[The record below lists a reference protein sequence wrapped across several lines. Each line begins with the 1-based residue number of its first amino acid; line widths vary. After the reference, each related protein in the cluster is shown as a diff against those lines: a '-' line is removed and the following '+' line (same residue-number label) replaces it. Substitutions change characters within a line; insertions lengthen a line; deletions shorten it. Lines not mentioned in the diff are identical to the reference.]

1 MEDWQSIVKEN
12 EMKRIA
18 KFMFDG
24 DKDVELTDKYHYH
37 ITAHFSKAKQQD
49 AEYCFKHF
57 RNVLDNKV
65 VGRRNRLYKAC
76 FIEEGKNHLS
86 KSYNDRH
93 CHLLI
98 QKPKHLTKKKYEEQF
113 NELWQNICG
122 NDNIKWTRIE
132 KQKNGIDG
140 VVDYLTKELEFGHKA
155 FIEDLSDNASKQKN
169 RKQ

>member
-1 MEDWQSIVKEN
+1 MKKE
-12 EMKRIA
+12 
-18 KFMFDG
+18 
-24 DKDVELTDKYHYH
+24 
-37 ITAHFSKAKQQD
+37 
-49 AEYCFKHF
+49 
-57 RNVLDNKV
+57 
-65 VGRRNRLYKAC
+65 
-76 FIEEGKNHLS
+76 NHLS

-132 KQKNGIDG
+132 KTEKRNGG

-155 FIEDLSDNASKQKN
+155 FIEDLTTTHQSKK
-169 RKQ
+169 